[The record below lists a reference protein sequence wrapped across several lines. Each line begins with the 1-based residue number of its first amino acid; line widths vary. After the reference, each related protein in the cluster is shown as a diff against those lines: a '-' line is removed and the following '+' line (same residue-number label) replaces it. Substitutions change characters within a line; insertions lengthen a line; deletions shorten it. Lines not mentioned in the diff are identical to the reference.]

1 MAYRK
6 NYRRRYP
13 KRRGGRRRFKRA
25 GAKAGSMA
33 YSAYKM
39 ARKLMDAVN
48 IEYKIFNATAS
59 GVSSDYT
66 GTVSFLNQPVQG
78 LLDTNR
84 VGDSIKCQNL
94 TFRFLGN
101 RSTVD
106 CWVRY
111 ILYWDQQNQ
120 VNAGVDMLENVGSQ
134 QAVISPKNYDNRFRT
149 LILHDYMHYLT
160 ASDPLCSNEVS
171 IPINKHTQFI
181 GTTATITTGALKVLV
196 ISSLVAGA
204 TAPVVSWNSRLSFT
218 DN

>member
-48 IEYKIFNATAS
+48 VEYKVYNTTAS
-59 GVSSDYT
+59 NVPADYT
-66 GTVSFLNQPVQG
+66 GSSTSLNIPSQG

-84 VGDSIKCQNL
+84 VGDSLKCQNL
-94 TFRFLGN
+94 TFRFIGS
-101 RSTVD
+101 RGTTD
-106 CWVRY
+106 CFVRY
-111 ILYWDQQNQ
+111 IIYWDQQNQ
-120 VNAGVDMLENVGSQ
+120 ISLGSDLLENVGSQ
-134 QAVISPKNYDNRFRT
+134 QAVISPKNYDNRFRSS
-149 LILHDYMHYLT
+149 ILHDYSHFLT
-160 ASDPLCSNEVS
+160 ASDPLCKSEIS
-171 IPINKHTQFI
+171 IPINRHTQFN
-181 GTTATITTGALKVLV
+181 GATTTIQTGALKVLV

-204 TAPVVSWNSRLSFT
+204 TTPSVTWNSRLSFT